1 MRQSNVI
8 FKSFIPKKEEH
19 DMVSPTRIGRW
30 KMSNKMPD
38 TDEKKDRIEISV
50 SEARLACFQIRE
62 QDVRHEPNR
71 P

>member
-1 MRQSNVI
+1 
-8 FKSFIPKKEEH
+8 
-19 DMVSPTRIGRW
+19 MVSPTRIGRW